1 MTDLE
6 LFRVAFLRVTLL
18 DVLDILAISF
28 VMYRLYLFIRGSRAA
43 QMAVGLLLIL
53 TVSLL
58 AQILNM
64 SGLSWIFSRLETIWL
79 IAFVI
84 LFQPELRRMLVHLGQ
99 SPVIRF
105 FVKVTGSRLVDEI
118 VKATQELS
126 RLRHGSLIVIV
137 RNHAIRSV
145 VETGIKLQAAAF
157 APVLL
162 AFFSPKSPLHDGAI
176 IIENE
181 EIIAAKA
188 ILPLSQTDLLDKR
201 YGTRHRAALGLSEES
216 DALVLVTSEE
226 TGQISIAKD
235 GRLLTDLSEE
245 EVENILSTS
254 LHVTPKK

>member
-1 MTDLE
+1 MPDLE
-6 LFRVAFLRVTLL
+6 LFRIAFLRVTLL

-58 AQILNM
+58 AQILGM
-64 SGLSWIFSRLETIWL
+64 SGLSWIFGRLETIWL

-99 SPVIRF
+99 SPLIRF
-105 FVKVTGSRLVDEI
+105 FVKVTGSQLVDEI
-118 VKATQELS
+118 VRAVQELS
-126 RLRHGSLIVIV
+126 RMRHGSLIVIV
-137 RNHAIRSV
+137 RNHAIRAV
-145 VETGIKLQAAAF
+145 VETGIKLQAAVS

-188 ILPLSQTDLLDKR
+188 ILPLSQSDMLDRR

-216 DALVLVTSEE
+216 DALVIVTSEE

-235 GRLLTDLSEE
+235 GHLLADLSEE
-245 EVENILSTS
+245 ELENILLTS
-254 LHVTPKK
+254 LHVLPKK